1 MCDTVYMDQS
11 EDCDQ
16 VVTQTQDLVEGDLF
30 LVRSDVYGGKKSSQ
44 RQPAECSVTF
54 NFGGRRL
61 SIAVVEWTCEEHY
74 REPMLAIYADCDVQ
88 QRSKPLVCSA
98 STPCSE
104 KSDIFVFFSI
114 FLTVFFTNFMKLSN
128 SGINVLQPMFLHEAD
143 TYRAHALK
151 QYSELINSLQQ

>member
-1 MCDTVYMDQS
+1 MNKQSILLSILVMCDTVYMDQS

-30 LVRSDVYGGKKSSQ
+30 LVRSDVHGGKKSSH

-98 STPCSE
+98 ST
-104 KSDIFVFFSI
+104 
-114 FLTVFFTNFMKLSN
+114 LS
-128 SGINVLQPMFLHEAD
+128 LHV
-143 TYRAHALK
+143 
-151 QYSELINSLQQ
+151 